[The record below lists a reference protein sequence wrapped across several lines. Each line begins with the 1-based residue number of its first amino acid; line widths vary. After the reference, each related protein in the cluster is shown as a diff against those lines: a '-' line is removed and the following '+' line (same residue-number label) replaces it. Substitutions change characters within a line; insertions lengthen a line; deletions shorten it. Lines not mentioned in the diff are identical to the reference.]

1 MIRFQ
6 FARHLWSGLIVILMV
21 GTMGIAQ
28 RTVPTPRE
36 HLGFEIGED
45 RQLASWPQIVEY
57 FRRLDEASDRVSVVE
72 LGRST
77 EGRPFIMA
85 IISAPPTLARLEEY
99 RRIQKRLADPRGL
112 SDGEARAL
120 IERGKVVVLIT
131 CNIHSTEV
139 ASAQTAV
146 EFAWRMATDES
157 PRVREILENV
167 ILLLIPSLNPD
178 GNQMVYEWYRRT
190 LGTPYEGTSPPW
202 LYHTYV
208 GHDNNRDWYMFTQV
222 ETRLTVEKV
231 HNAWH
236 PQIVYD
242 VHQMGAWGARIFTP
256 PWIDPIEPNID
267 PILVQEMNWL
277 GMKMAADLTAEGK
290 KGVVVN
296 AIYDLWTPARCYQ
309 CYHGGLRILTESA
322 SVRIAS
328 PIEVPVERLQGG
340 RGYDARQPSWN
351 FPEPWPGG
359 VWRLRDIVDYQ
370 LSAFFSLLQTAARHR
385 DHFLWN
391 FYRIGKRAVQRK
403 GPPFAFVI
411 PPEQRDP
418 AAARKLVEVLRF
430 GLVEVWRAQA
440 AFQADGR
447 TFPAGS
453 LIVPLAQ
460 PYGAFAK
467 TLLERQRYPDMRE
480 YPGGPPKRPYDVTA
494 HTLPLLMGVTVV
506 EIAQPFSVPWER
518 VERVEEP
525 VGGITG
531 ERSPYGYVIRPEG
544 HREIAALFDL
554 LRRGVRV
561 YRLLESSSFPPGTA
575 FVPAGQEALLEE
587 TARRFAISVQAARE
601 RPRGTLLE
609 LRLPRV
615 GVYRSYVPSMDEG
628 WTRWVFDQFGVPYEN
643 IFDRD
648 VRAGDLRRRFD
659 AIIVPDHAPRA
670 ILEGHRPGTM
680 PEEYTGGIG
689 QEGLAHLRRFVEE
702 GGSLIALNRASGV
715 IVGNMS
721 ADVRDALAGVSE
733 REFYGP
739 GSILKAEFD
748 PAHPVAF
755 GMEREAAIWFEEGP
769 AFEVGPSAVVIAR
782 YPAGDPLLSGWLLGG
797 ERLSGKA
804 ALVEVPIGRGRAIL
818 FGFRP
823 QYRGQSYATFGT
835 LFNAVLYAASER
847 VTW

>member
-1 MIRFQ
+1 MLRR
-6 FARHLWSGLIVILMV
+6 ARHLQKGLAIVMMTATIWA
-21 GTMGIAQ
+21 GQ
-28 RTVPTPRE
+28 RTVPSPRE
-36 HLGFEIGED
+36 YLGFDIGED
-45 RQLASWPQIVEY
+45 RRLASWPQIVEY
-57 FRRLDEASDRVSVVE
+57 FRRLDEASDRMSVVE

-85 IISAPPTLARLEEY
+85 IISAPSTLARLEEY
-99 RRIQKRLADPRGL
+99 RQIQKRLADPRGL
-112 SDGEARAL
+112 SESDARAL

-146 EFAWRMATDES
+146 EFAWRMVTEDS

-178 GNQMVYEWYRRT
+178 GNQMVYEWYQRT

-202 LYHTYV
+202 LYHKYV

-222 ETRLTVEKV
+222 ETRLTVEKA

-242 VHQMGAWGARIFTP
+242 VHQMGALEARIFTP

-267 PILVQEMNWL
+267 PILVQGMNWL

-328 PIEVPVERLQGG
+328 PIEIPFERLRGG
-340 RGYDARQPSWN
+340 RGYDAQRPSWN

-359 VWRLRDIVDYQ
+359 IWRLRDIVDYQ

-391 FYRIGKRAVQRK
+391 FYRVGKRAVERK
-403 GPPFAFVI
+403 EPPFAFII

-418 AAARKLVEVLRF
+418 AAARKLIEVLRF
-430 GLVEVWRAQA
+430 GLVEVWRARA
-440 AFQADGR
+440 AFEADGR

-453 LIVPLAQ
+453 LIIPLAQ

-467 TLLERQRYPDMRE
+467 ALLERQRYPDLRE

-494 HTLPLLMGVTVV
+494 HTLPLLMGVNVV
-506 EIAQPFSVPWER
+506 EITRPFSVPWEP
-518 VERVEEP
+518 VDRVEEP
-525 VGGITG
+525 GGQIVGGK
-531 ERSPYGYVIRPEG
+531 SPHGYVIRPEG

-554 LRRGVRV
+554 LKRGGRV
-561 YRLLESSSFPPGTA
+561 YRLVDAAAFPPGTA
-575 FVPAGQEALLEE
+575 FIPAGQEALLEE
-587 TARRFAISVQAARE
+587 TARRFSISVQAVRE
-601 RPRGTLLE
+601 RPRGAVLE
-609 LRLPRV
+609 LRMPRV
-615 GVYRSYVPSMDEG
+615 GLYRSYVPSMDEG
-628 WTRWVFDQFGVPYEN
+628 WTRWVFDQFGIPYEN
-643 IFDRD
+643 VYDRD
-648 VRAGDLRRRFD
+648 IRAGDLRRRFD
-659 AIIVPDHAPRA
+659 AIILPDQPLRT

-689 QEGLAHLRRFVEE
+689 EIGVANLRRFAED
-702 GGSLIALNRASGV
+702 GGSVIAFNQASEV
-715 IVGNMS
+715 ILRGMQPQ
-721 ADVRDALAGVSE
+721 VRDVLAGVSE

-755 GMEREAAIWFEEGP
+755 GMERETGIWFEEGP
-769 AFEVGPSAVVIAR
+769 AFEVSGSAIVIAR

-823 QYRGQSYATFGT
+823 QYRGQSYATFKT

-847 VTW
+847 ATW

>member
-1 MIRFQ
+1 MIGR
-6 FARHLWSGLIVILMV
+6 AWGWLSLLLIILTV
-21 GTMGIAQ
+21 GTSSPAQ
-28 RTVPTPRE
+28 RTIPSPRE
-36 HLGFEIGED
+36 HLGFDIGED
-45 RQLASWPQIVEY
+45 RRLASWPQIVEY
-57 FRRLDEASDRVSVVE
+57 LRRLDEASDRLRVVE
-72 LGRST
+72 LGLTT

-85 IISAPPTLARLEEY
+85 IIAAPQTLARLEEY
-99 RRIQKRLADPRGL
+99 RQLQKRLADPRGL
-112 SDGEARAL
+112 SEAAARAL

-139 ASAQTAV
+139 ASAQTAL
-146 EFAWRMATDES
+146 EFAWRMVTEDS

-178 GNQMVYEWYRRT
+178 GNQMVYEWYQRT

-202 LYHTYV
+202 LYHKYV

-242 VHQMGAWGARIFTP
+242 VHQMGAYGARIFTP

-267 PILVQEMNWL
+267 PILVQGMNWL

-290 KGVVVN
+290 TGVVVN

-328 PIEVPVERLQGG
+328 PIEIPVERLQGG

-351 FPEPWPGG
+351 FPQPWPGG

-391 FYRIGKRAVQRK
+391 FYRVGKRAVERQ
-403 GPPFAFVI
+403 GPPYAFVI
-411 PPEQRDP
+411 PAEQRDP
-418 AAARKLVEVLRF
+418 AAARVLLETLRF
-430 GLVEVWRAQA
+430 GLVEVWRARA

-447 TFPAGS
+447 TFSAGS
-453 LIVPLAQ
+453 YVIPLAQ

-467 TLLERQRYPDMRE
+467 ALLERQRYPDLRE

-494 HTLPLLMGVTVV
+494 HTLPLLMGVDVV
-506 EIAQPFSVPWER
+506 EIARPFSAELER
-518 VERVEEP
+518 VERVDEP
-525 VGGITG
+525 RGGIVGG
-531 ERSPYGYVIRPEG
+531 RSPHGYLIRPEG
-544 HREIAALFDL
+544 HHEIAALFEL
-554 LRRGVRV
+554 LKRGARV
-561 YRLLESSSFPPGTA
+561 YRLLEASAFPPGTA
-575 FVPAGQEALLEE
+575 FVPSGQEALLEE
-587 TARRFAISVQAARE
+587 VARRFSIRVHAARE
-601 RPRGTLLE
+601 HPRGAALE

-615 GVYRSYVPSMDEG
+615 GIYRSYVPSMDEG
-628 WTRWVFDQFGVPYEN
+628 WTRWVFDRFGIPYAN
-643 IFDRD
+643 VYDRD
-648 VRAGDLRRRFD
+648 VRAGNLRARFD
-659 AIIVPDHAPRA
+659 VILLPDHAPRA
-670 ILEGHRPGTM
+670 IVEGHRPGTM
-680 PEEYTGGIG
+680 PEEYTGGLGDI
-689 QEGLAHLRRFVEE
+689 GLAQLRAFAEA
-702 GGSLIALNRASGV
+702 GGTLVAFNQASTVLLRG
-715 IVGNMS
+715 IRP
-721 ADVRDALAGVSE
+721 AVRDVLAGVSE

-755 GMEREAAIWFEEGP
+755 GMDREAAIWFEEGP
-769 AFEVGPSAVVIAR
+769 AFEVGESAVAIAR
-782 YPAGDPLLSGWLLGG
+782 YPSGDPLLSGWLLGG

-823 QYRGQSYATFGT
+823 QYRGQSYATFKT
-835 LFNAVLYAASER
+835 VFNALLYAASER

>member
-1 MIRFQ
+1 MIRL
-6 FARHLWSGLIVILMV
+6 AHCLRSGIVLILMAV
-21 GTMGIAQ
+21 AAFPLQ
-28 RTVPTPRE
+28 RALPSPRE
-36 HLGFEIGED
+36 HLGFDIGED
-45 RQLASWPQIVEY
+45 RRLANWTQIVEY
-57 FRRLDEASDRVSVVE
+57 FRRLDEASDRLSVVE

-85 IISAPPTLARLEEY
+85 IISAPPTLAHLESY
-99 RRIQKRLADPRGL
+99 RQIQKRLADPRGL
-112 SDGEARAL
+112 SEAEARAM

-146 EFAWRMATDES
+146 EFAWRMVTEDS

-178 GNQMVYEWYRRT
+178 GNQLVYEWYQRT

-202 LYHTYV
+202 LYHKYV

-236 PQIVYD
+236 PHIVYD
-242 VHQMGAWGARIFTP
+242 VHQMGAYGARLFTP

-290 KGVVVN
+290 TGIVVN

-322 SVRIAS
+322 SARLAS
-328 PIEVPVERLQGG
+328 PIEVPFERLQGG

-351 FPEPWPGG
+351 FPKPWPGG

-391 FYRIGKRAVQRK
+391 FYRVGKRAVERNE
-403 GPPFAFVI
+403 PPYAFVI
-411 PPEQRDP
+411 PAEQKDP
-418 AAARKLVEVLRF
+418 AAVQVLIETLRF
-430 GLVEVWRAQA
+430 GLVEVWKARS
-440 AFQADGR
+440 AFHADGR
-447 TFPAGS
+447 TFSAGS
-453 LIVPLAQ
+453 YVIPLAQ

-467 TLLERQRYPDMRE
+467 TLLERQRYPDLRE

-494 HTLPLLMGVTVV
+494 HTLPLLLGVTVV
-506 EIAQPFSVPWER
+506 EIARPFSAELEP
-518 VERVEEP
+518 VERAQGP
-525 VGGITG
+525 AGGIVGG
-531 ERSPYGYVIRPEG
+531 RSPHGYVIRPDG
-544 HREIAALFDL
+544 HREVVALFAL
-554 LRRGVRV
+554 LKRGVRV
-561 YRLLESSSFPPGTA
+561 SRVVESSTFPPGTA
-575 FVPAGQEALLEE
+575 FIPAGSEAHLEE
-587 TARRFAISVQAARE
+587 VARSLSIPVHAVAE

-609 LRLPRV
+609 LREPRV

-628 WTRWVFDQFGVPYEN
+628 WTRWVFDRFGIPYEN

-648 VRAGDLRRRFD
+648 VRAGNLRQRYD
-659 AIIVPDHAPRA
+659 VILLPDHTPRA
-670 ILEGHRPGTM
+670 VLDGHRPGTM

-689 QEGLAHLRRFVEE
+689 ETGLAHLRAFVEA
-702 GGSLIALNRASGV
+702 GGTLIAFNQASAVVLG
-715 IVGNMS
+715 GWRL
-721 ADVRDALAGVSE
+721 DVRDVLAGVSE

-739 GSILKAEFD
+739 GSIVKAEFD
-748 PAHPVAF
+748 PTHPIAF
-755 GMEREAAIWFEEGP
+755 GMERETAIWFEEGP
-769 AFEVGPSAVVIAR
+769 AFDVGGSAVVVAR

-804 ALVEVPIGRGRAIL
+804 ALVEVPIGRGRVIL

-823 QYRGQSYATFGT
+823 QYRGQSYATFKT
-835 LFNAVLYAASER
+835 IFNALLYAASEK

>member
-1 MIRFQ
+1 MIRFARFGHMG
-6 FARHLWSGLIVILMV
+6 FALILMV
-21 GTMGIAQ
+21 GVVFPAQ
-28 RTVPTPRE
+28 RTIPSPRDY
-36 HLGFEIGED
+36 LGFDIGED
-45 RQLASWPQIVEY
+45 RRLASWPQIVEY
-57 FRRLDEASDRVSVVE
+57 FRKLDEVSERMSVVE

-85 IISAPPTLARLEEY
+85 LISAPETLARAEEY

-112 SDGEARAL
+112 SEEEARAL
-120 IERGKVVVLIT
+120 IARGKVVVLIT

-146 EFAWRMATDES
+146 EFAWRMATEDS

-178 GNQMVYEWYRRT
+178 GNQMVYEWYQRT

-202 LYHTYV
+202 LYHKYV

-222 ETRLTVEKV
+222 ETRLTVEKA

-242 VHQMGAWGARIFTP
+242 VHQMGPYGARLFMP

-267 PILVQEMNWL
+267 PILLQEMNWL

-290 KGVVVN
+290 KGIVVN

-322 SVRIAS
+322 SARLAS
-328 PIEVPVERLQGG
+328 PIEIPFERLQGG

-359 VWRLRDIVDYQ
+359 TWRLRDIVEYQ
-370 LSAFFSLLQTAARHR
+370 MSAFFSLLHTAARHR

-391 FYRIGKRAVQRK
+391 FYRIGKRAVERK
-403 GPPFAFVI
+403 DPPYAFVL
-411 PPEQRDP
+411 PPEQRDK
-418 AAARKLVEVLRF
+418 AAMAKLIDVLRF
-430 GLVEVWRAQA
+430 GLVEVWRARS
-440 AFQADGR
+440 AFHADGQ
-447 TFPAGS
+447 TFPAGTYV
-453 LIVPLAQ
+453 IPLRQ

-467 TLLERQRYPDMRE
+467 ALLERQRYPNLRE

-494 HTLPLLMGVTVV
+494 HTLPLLMGVQVL
-506 EIAQPFSVPWER
+506 EIAQPFSADLEP
-518 VERVEEP
+518 VERVEEEA
-525 VGGITG
+525 GGIIG
-531 ERSPYGYVIRPEG
+531 GRSSHGYVIRPEG
-544 HREIAALFDL
+544 HREVAALFDL
-554 LRRGVRV
+554 LKKGVRV
-561 YRLLESSSFPPGTA
+561 YRIVESSAFPPGTA

-587 TARRFAISVQAARE
+587 TARRFRISVRAASE
-601 RPRGTLLE
+601 RPRGTLLQ

-615 GVYRSYVPSMDEG
+615 ALYRSYVPSMDEG
-628 WTRWVFDQFGVPYEN
+628 WTRWVFDQFGIPYEN
-643 IFDRD
+643 VSDRD
-648 VRAGDLRRRFD
+648 VRAGEWRRRFD
-659 AIIVPDHAPRA
+659 VLILPDQSPRA
-670 ILEGHRPGTM
+670 LVQGHPPGTM
-680 PEEYTGGIG
+680 PEEYTGGLG
-689 QEGLAHLRRFVEE
+689 EAGLAHVRAFAEE
-702 GGSLIALNRASGV
+702 GGSVIALNQASGV
-715 IVGNMS
+715 LLKDLS
-721 ADVRDALAGVSE
+721 AEVRDVLSGVPE

-739 GSILKAEFD
+739 GSILRVEFD
-748 PAHPVAF
+748 PTHPVAF
-755 GMEREAAIWFEEGP
+755 GMERDGAIWFEEGP
-769 AFEVGPSAVVIAR
+769 AFEAERSAVVIAR
-782 YPAGDPLLSGWLLGG
+782 YPSGDPLLSGWLLGG

-804 ALVEVPIGRGRAIL
+804 ALVEVPLGRGRVIL

-823 QYRGQSYATFGT
+823 QYRGQSYATFKT
-835 LFNAVLYAASER
+835 LWNALLYAAAEK